1 MNKSIPRPGGPN
13 NTKTEGTSA
22 AASASKNAP
31 HVFDL
36 SKPVEDTKAENEK
49 EQRDGKTLKT
59 DAAAKKADHAHKAQP
74 AKKVNFDP
82 FEMKEADLE
91 MPAPTLSM
99 SKTKSS
105 AGKKVISP
113 KAAQK
118 AGARAT

>member
-1 MNKSIPRPGGPN
+1 M
-13 NTKTEGTSA
+13 
-22 AASASKNAP
+22 
-31 HVFDL
+31 
-36 SKPVEDTKAENEK
+36 
-49 EQRDGKTLKT
+49 KT

-105 AGKKVISP
+105 AGKKVTSP
-113 KAAQK
+113 KAA
-118 AGARAT
+118 